1 MHQVAVLALI
11 QLLLLLAPSPGAYL
25 LFGKAGVPGWKAFV
39 PLYNTWIMLALS
51 GCARHRVFWQL
62 IPVAGWFVSMGI
74 YIDLVKSFGKFL
86 FYEHALAAVAPML
99 YFVWLGW
106 DPAVVYKGPDAARG
120 HRKSKLREW
129 IDAAVFAVVAA
140 TLIRTFVFEAYV
152 IPTPSMEK
160 TLLTNDYLFVSKF
173 AYGPRLP
180 MTPLSVPFV
189 HNTLPVVGGKSYLE
203 WIRVPYTRWFPRAI
217 KRGDDVV
224 FNFPIGDTVIDLPD
238 YQSQRPYYDVCREL
252 GHGDIDAG
260 RPIVLADP
268 DQYPLVIRPV
278 DKEENFIKRC
288 VALPGDT
295 LQIRDQIVYI
305 NGVSQN
311 LPPGSETW
319 YTIRTRG
326 QPLDPGVLAEDYGVD
341 MDNDEEFRS
350 TGFPNVYGMK
360 LTRQAY
366 EKMVASGMATRI
378 EPEMDSTWKVFPYST
393 GCPWTQDNYGP
404 VFVPRKGSTVVLTS
418 ENYGLYERAIRIYEG
433 NRLDRRSGD
442 IYLNGKRADRYTFRL
457 DYYWMMGDNR
467 HESMDSRF
475 WGFVPEDHIV
485 GRADLIWMSW
495 DKGVRWG
502 RLFRRIK

>member
-11 QLLLLLAPSPGAYL
+11 QLLILLLPSPGAYR
-25 LFGKAGVPGWKAFV
+25 LFEKAGVPGWKAFV
-39 PLYNTWIMLALS
+39 PLYNTWVMLGL
-51 GCARHRVFWQL
+51 ARRPGHWVFWQL

-74 YIDLVKSFGKFL
+74 YIEFVKTFGKFL
-86 FYEHALAAVAPML
+86 FYEHALAALAPMV

-106 DPAVVYKGPDAARG
+106 DPAVVYKGAEAVRG
-120 HRKSKLREW
+120 HRKSKTREW

-152 IPTPSMEK
+152 IPTGSMEK
-160 TLLTNDYLFVSKF
+160 TLLINDYLFVSKF

-180 MTPLSVPFV
+180 MTPLSIPFV
-189 HNTLPVVGGKSYLE
+189 HNTLPVVGGRSYLE
-203 WIRVPYTRWFPRAI
+203 WIRVPYTRWFPRPI

-252 GHGDIDAG
+252 GNGNIDRG
-260 RPIVLADP
+260 RQLVLQDP
-268 DQYPLVIRPV
+268 DQYPLIIRPV

-305 NGVSQN
+305 DGRAQS

-319 YTIRTRG
+319 YSVKTRG
-326 QPLDPGVLAEDYGVD
+326 QPLDPEVLEEEYGVD
-341 MDNDEEFRS
+341 MSKGEEFRT
-350 TGFPNVYGMK
+350 TGLPNVYGML
-360 LTRQAY
+360 LTRRAY
-366 EKMVASGMATRI
+366 EKMMAAGLAERI
-378 EPEMDSTWKVFPYST
+378 QPELDSAWKVFPYSQE
-393 GCPWTQDNYGP
+393 CPWTQDNYGP
-404 VFVPRKGSTVVLTS
+404 VFVPRKGATVLLTPG
-418 ENYGLYERAIRIYEG
+418 NYALYERAIRIYERNELEVRPG
-433 NRLDRRSGD
+433 G
-442 IYLNGKRADRYTFRL
+442 IYLNGKKTDRYTFRM

-467 HESMDSRF
+467 HGSMDSRF

-502 RLFRRIK
+502 RLFRWIR